1 MPTILDASPAQLQLV
16 QLGGM
21 LVGYDANNFRP
32 YSESSVPL
40 GVTANQAI
48 AAGIPPADISL
59 ALAAPRDRYTGTLT
73 MAGGKPCIY
82 G

>member
-1 MPTILDASPAQLQLV
+1 MPTILDASPAQLQLI
-16 QLGGM
+16 QLGGEK
-21 LVGYDANNFRP
+21 VGFEVNNFRP

-40 GVTANQAI
+40 GITANQAI

-59 ALAAPRDRYTGTLT
+59 ALAAPKDRYTGTLT
-73 MAGGKPCIY
+73 MAGGMPCIY